1 MNRTGTIKQ
10 LTSTLKFNGE
20 FLNNVEFGILAKHLG
35 SRFATATGTA
45 PQPAGQR
52 GKPATIWTLAARNLP
67 LKVTEVEAVSAD
79 APADATP
86 VEDESATDEVVAQ
99 NDESA
104 NGVGDTE
111 L

>member
-67 LKVTEVEAVSAD
+67 FKVTEVEAVSAD
-79 APADATP
+79 SVA
-86 VEDESATDEVVAQ
+86 VEDEVVTQ

-104 NGVGDTE
+104 NGVGETV

>member
-1 MNRTGTIKQ
+1 MNRTGTIKE

-79 APADATP
+79 SVADTAA
-86 VEDESATDEVVAQ
+86 VEEDEVVTQ

-104 NGVGDTE
+104 NGVGETV